1 MYLLQ
6 HRETVNVHLFVGI
19 ISSFITY
26 VDFLNNTKLNTIK
39 FYSEEID
46 VPYIKIRITTS
57 QNVGNRN
64 MQPPTKYKNNDKNR
78 YRGIIFI
85 GGVELIKIDG
95 GISSNFAGDCPRP
108 GGTPR

>member
-6 HRETVNVHLFVGI
+6 HRETVNDHLFVGI
-19 ISSFITY
+19 ISFFITY
-26 VDFLNNTKLNTIK
+26 VDFLIQTLHKK
-39 FYSEEID
+39 RFYFEEID
-46 VPYIKIRITTS
+46 VPYIKIRITRS
-57 QNVGNRN
+57 RNVGNRN

-78 YRGIIFI
+78 YKGIIFI

>member
-1 MYLLQ
+1 
-6 HRETVNVHLFVGI
+6 
-19 ISSFITY
+19 
-26 VDFLNNTKLNTIK
+26 
-39 FYSEEID
+39 
-46 VPYIKIRITTS
+46 
-57 QNVGNRN
+57 

-78 YRGIIFI
+78 YKGIIFI